1 MLFRKGGYPFL
12 ALKVKFLI
20 INKKIL
26 GFLVRIVKLDNF
38 EISLNVHLMIL
49 SKKTIEQLEKYYH
62 NTNYSS

>member
-20 INKKIL
+20 INRKKIL

-49 SKKTIEQLEKYYH
+49 SKK
-62 NTNYSS
+62 NN